1 MAVPRT
7 LAALILT
14 ASFIATACSA
24 SGGSP
29 GGSPSVAGQGLPS
42 GDAGAVAIGTA
53 SSRSLGTFLTGPN
66 GMTLYTHAGDGPNAS
81 TCTGVSATA
90 RPPLTVTAGRQPT
103 AGAGVTGKLPTLTR
117 ADGTTQVTYGGLPL
131 YDWQGDPKPDD
142 TPVTSRRRGA
152 QS

>member
-1 MAVPRT
+1 MTVPRT
-7 LAALILT
+7 LAALIPT
-14 ASFIATACSA
+14 ASFIATACSP

-29 GGSPSVAGQGLPS
+29 GGSPSAAGQGLSS

-81 TCTGVSATA
+81 TCMGVSATG
-90 RPPLTVTAGRQPT
+90 RPPLTVAAGRQPT
-103 AGAGVTGKLPTLTR
+103 AGAGVTGKLPTLTQ

-131 YDWQGDPKPDD
+131 YDWPGDPQPDD
-142 TPVTSRRRGA
+142 TPMTSRPRGA

>member
-7 LAALILT
+7 LVALILT
-14 ASFIATACSA
+14 ACFIATACSA

-29 GGSPSVAGQGLPS
+29 GGSPSAAGQGLPS

-66 GMTLYTHAGDGPNAS
+66 SMTLYTHAG
-81 TCTGVSATA
+81 
-90 RPPLTVTAGRQPT
+90 
-103 AGAGVTGKLPTLTR
+103 
-117 ADGTTQVTYGGLPL
+117 DGTTQVTYGGLPL

-142 TPVTSRRRGA
+142 TPVTSRPRGA

>member
-7 LAALILT
+7 LADLILT

-29 GGSPSVAGQGLPS
+29 GGSPPAAGQGLPS

-66 GMTLYTHAGDGPNAS
+66 GMTLYTPAGDGPNAS
-81 TCTGVSATA
+81 TCTGVPATA
-90 RPPLTVTAGRQPT
+90 RPPLTVAAGRQPT

-117 ADGTTQVTYGGLPL
+117 AGGTTQVAYGGLPL
-131 YDWQGDPKPDD
+131 YNWQGDLKPGD
-142 TPVTSRRRGA
+142 TPVTSRPRGA